1 MKIVLNLFLF
11 LIDLLISLL
20 FCLFLF
26 YENKIDFENKLLKNI
41 KTFRRNKM
49 KLKFLT
55 PVIGSLVVVG
65 FLSGCSEEKAK
76 TVEYY
81 KQNIPEAE
89 ARQKECKAAK
99 ELTQIQIED
108 CKNAG
113 AALYAESF
121 KKGPGDD
128 SRIYSLEESKKR
140 LGF

>member
-1 MKIVLNLFLF
+1 
-11 LIDLLISLL
+11 
-20 FCLFLF
+20 
-26 YENKIDFENKLLKNI
+26 
-41 KTFRRNKM
+41 M

-108 CKNAG
+108 CKNVG

-128 SRIYSLEESKKR
+128 SRVYSLEESKKR

>member
-1 MKIVLNLFLF
+1 M
-11 LIDLLISLL
+11 
-20 FCLFLF
+20 
-26 YENKIDFENKLLKNI
+26 
-41 KTFRRNKM
+41 
-49 KLKFLT
+49 KFLT

-108 CKNAG
+108 CKNAR

>member
-1 MKIVLNLFLF
+1 M
-11 LIDLLISLL
+11 
-20 FCLFLF
+20 
-26 YENKIDFENKLLKNI
+26 
-41 KTFRRNKM
+41 
-49 KLKFLT
+49 KFLT

-121 KKGPGDD
+121 KKGTGTHNLM
-128 SRIYSLEESKKR
+128 STEEAKKI